1 MSLVAPPVIDL
12 REEMDESVAPAK
24 AAGSGAKRKPNAI
37 AIAVAKPGD
46 AKTSFL
52 IRTLP
57 RECNPTPVAP
67 GGLSASA
74 SGVLSPLARKRGSRQ
89 ETEME
94 ALQEDNPFDDI
105 SEEKLQQL
113 TGSHDLERV
122 TSLQLSVDST
132 KQSVEVIGELLPA
145 LQQLRLQQ
153 STLCSFRD
161 LGTSLGSLRILWAMN
176 CGIAD
181 LDGIGALVSLQELH
195 LQHNRVSD
203 ISPLTMH
210 DELRVVAFCPQLTAL
225 NLSAN
230 PVVTI
235 GRYRQIIAN
244 FAPQLASLDDR
255 AFTDGERAKL
265 SDQEI
270 DDAILVHREELQA
283 GVGDS
288 ERNLTLSDGVNH
300 RRYEGGSPRR
310 LSHSSSSATFSG
322 PSLDSSHNDDSGSRL
337 THGTDIVFA
346 GNVSSALR
354 RHRYESEA
362 ESSPQPRAAAG
373 SGESGLDNTPNSRPS
388 SSHGFPD
395 RPKTPARRVSI
406 TDTLDRAREFDA
418 HTHRSRGAILDELKT
433 WQLES
438 AGSSHLGVTRDVD
451 ADFILQQETSSRHK
465 TSRRKGSVGG
475 ASSSATAKIER
486 RPRTSAGVLRTGG
499 SVKEAF
505 VEAAASFPPRPSS
518 RGASSNQR
526 NANAFGSSAPVVD
539 ILILDGSGDDDKRPC
554 SPTKTT
560 RGIFTTA
567 SHAGNAL
574 SRSHEW
580 NLEVL
585 SPKVDITTAKR
596 HLPSSLTSKQQRE
609 RSAVYRSRV
618 SGNDEGDADSSS
630 DSDSDDE

>member
-1 MSLVAPPVIDL
+1 MSLVAPPAVDL

-24 AAGSGAKRKPNAI
+24 ATGSGARRKPNTT
-37 AIAVAKPGD
+37 AVAKPGD

-57 RECNPTPVAP
+57 RECNPTPVAA

-94 ALQEDNPFDDI
+94 ALQEENPFDDI

-113 TGSHDLERV
+113 TGSHDLGRV

-161 LGTSLGSLRILWAMN
+161 LGTSLGSLRILWAVN
-176 CGIAD
+176 CGITD
-181 LDGIGALVSLQELH
+181 LDGIGALVNLQELY

-230 PVVTI
+230 PVVAI

-244 FAPQLASLDDR
+244 FVPQLASLDDR
-255 AFTDGERAKL
+255 VFTDGERAKL

-270 DDAILVHREELQA
+270 DNAILVHREELQA
-283 GVGDS
+283 GAGDS
-288 ERNLTLSDGVNH
+288 ERNLTLSGGVNYH
-300 RRYEGGSPRR
+300 HYEGGSPRR
-310 LSHSSSSATFSG
+310 LSHSSSSASFSG

-354 RHRYESEA
+354 RHRCESEA
-362 ESSPQPRAAAG
+362 ESPPQLHAAAG
-373 SGESGLDNTPNSRPS
+373 SSPDDTPSSRPS

-418 HTHRSRGAILDELKT
+418 HTHKSRGAILDELKT

-438 AGSSHLGVTRDVD
+438 AGSSHLGVARDVD
-451 ADFILQQETSSRHK
+451 ADFLQQQETSARHK

-475 ASSSATAKIER
+475 TSSSATAKLER
-486 RPRTSAGVLRTGG
+486 RPKTSAGVLRTGG

-518 RGASSNQR
+518 RGASLNQR
-526 NANAFGSSAPVVD
+526 NSSVSCSSAPVID
-539 ILILDGSGDDDKRPC
+539 ILVLDGSDHDDKRPC

-567 SHAGNAL
+567 SYAGNAL
-574 SRSHEW
+574 SHSHEW

-609 RSAVYRSRV
+609 RSATYRSRV
-618 SGNDEGDADSSS
+618 SGNEEGDADG
-630 DSDSDDE
+630 DSDSGSDDE